1 MERRI
6 MLVGVWHELAL
17 RRIKLIEDIEI
28 FIKWYYGDRKEK
40 CPYSKESLIRLADD
54 ILVGFSTAD
63 SDFIEKHRN
72 DYEVLEMVCRNGFMS
87 SLDLVEIIKLM
98 DHFAGENSEVM
109 DCAEKVLDRYE
120 EHYKKEAE

>member
-6 MLVGVWHELAL
+6 TLVRIWRVLAL
-17 RRIKLIEDIEI
+17 RRLKLMEDIET

-63 SDFIEKHRN
+63 SDFIKKHRN

-98 DHFAGENSEVM
+98 DHFAGEMN
-109 DCAEKVLDRYE
+109 
-120 EHYKKEAE
+120 